1 MSLERTFASPE
12 ERFDHDAALA
22 ACAVGDASALR
33 RLYDREAANL
43 VGIAVRILRRRDL
56 AHDVV
61 HDAFVQIWQ
70 RAQTFDPSRGSGR
83 TWMISVVRH
92 QCFKVLRRASRES
105 ALDHAARALAAEAL
119 LPAEAQDAFARLGAA
134 QEARALHRCL
144 EQLERPKREAI
155 LLAYVDGLTQSQIA
169 DHQGVPLG
177 TVKAWVRRGL
187 LSLREC
193 LG

>member
-1 MSLERTFASPE
+1 MPLQRSTVSREGL
-12 ERFDHDAALA
+12 FDHDAALA
-22 ACAVGDASALR
+22 ACAVGDVAALR
-33 RLYDREAANL
+33 RLYEREAANL

-70 RAQTFDPSRGSGR
+70 RAETFDPARGSGR
-83 TWMISVVRH
+83 TWIISLVRH
-92 QCFKVLRRASRES
+92 QCFKALRRASRES
-105 ALDHAARALAAEAL
+105 ALDGVAEAALPDEAADAFSQLAAL
-119 LPAEAQDAFARLGAA
+119 QEAQ
-134 QEARALHRCL
+134 ALHRCL
-144 EQLERPKREAI
+144 QQLDRPKREAI
-155 LLAYVDGLTQSQIA
+155 LLAYVDGLSQSQIA
-169 DHQGVPLG
+169 EHRNVPLG